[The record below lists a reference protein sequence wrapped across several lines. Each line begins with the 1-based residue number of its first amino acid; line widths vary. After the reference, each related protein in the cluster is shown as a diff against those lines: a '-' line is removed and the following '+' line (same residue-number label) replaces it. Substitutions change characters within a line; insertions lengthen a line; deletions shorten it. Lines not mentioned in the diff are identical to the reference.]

1 MIPKRTDQNGSYGR
15 NGEKNITK
23 NKFRIKFF
31 CQNAFQHNLM
41 DIYIFP
47 LQIKMENK
55 FDGKFQRIQFS
66 EVTFQFKCLL
76 LLLLL
81 SRAMNRNNWQL
92 RLQESLR
99 SQLLKF

>member
-1 MIPKRTDQNGSYGR
+1 MAER
-15 NGEKNITK
+15 EKKILQKINLEL
-23 NKFRIKFF
+23 NFF

-55 FDGKFQRIQFS
+55 FDGKFQSIQFS

-76 LLLLL
+76 LLLL

-92 RLQESLR
+92 QLQESLR